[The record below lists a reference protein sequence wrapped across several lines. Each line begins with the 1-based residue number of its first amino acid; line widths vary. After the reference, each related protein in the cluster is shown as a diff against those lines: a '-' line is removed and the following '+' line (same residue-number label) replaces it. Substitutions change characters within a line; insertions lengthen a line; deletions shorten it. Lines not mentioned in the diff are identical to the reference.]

1 MPFLNLWLRA
11 SILLMLG
18 TVKIMFYR
26 FCWIPWIPDF
36 LLRRDLISE
45 ALESNLLGPTGWQ
58 RGTWVTSQFH
68 LEVEPSTNQSLATNP
83 DISLVKGSRVI
94 SHFHFSLKK
103 KPKASALS
111 HTALDWPQYASLAA
125 KKFWLVVV
133 TKIHIGQRIPS
144 SSCSWRCLA
153 GRCQSIGFP
162 CLRSTLGPRP
172 GSLTSCR
179 RSCLQVSQTQP
190 ENVKMRARKCFSTF
204 YVSFLDALASL
215 ISTLLSRS

>member
-1 MPFLNLWLRA
+1 MAEGDMGNLTIPFRA
-11 SILLMLG
+11 G
-18 TVKIMFYR
+18 
-26 FCWIPWIPDF
+26 
-36 LLRRDLISE
+36 
-45 ALESNLLGPTGWQ
+45 
-58 RGTWVTSQFH
+58 
-68 LEVEPSTNQSLATNP
+68 TNQSLATNL
-83 DISLVKGSRVI
+83 DISLVEGSRVI

-125 KKFWLVVV
+125 KKFCSVVV

-162 CLRSTLGPRP
+162 CSRSTLGPRP

-190 ENVKMRARKCFSTF
+190 ESDNEGEKVFFWPVMWVF
-204 YVSFLDALASL
+204 
-215 ISTLLSRS
+215 